1 MDPIITIGREYGS
14 GGREIGKLVADK
26 LGVPFYDKEIL
37 TRAAE
42 ESGLCHELLERHDEK
57 NTGQR
62 HAGGQRGASLHVGC
76 GRHGL
81 QMPLNQR
88 VFLAQFDAIT
98 KIAAEGPGVIVGRC
112 ADYVLK
118 DRPGVTHIFIYASEE
133 RRIARIM
140 RVEKVDREHARELIR
155 KTDRQRRS
163 YYNFF
168 ADGNWGMRSNYDL
181 MLRTDGRQPEDV
193 GGYHHR
199 LCQNACRW
207 IKSGKNQ
214 EAGSVLL
221 SAERSRL
228 LPLSAIIR
236 PGFLPP
242 R

>member
-57 NTGQR
+57 NTVSGMLAGNAGAGL
-62 HAGGQRGASLHVGC
+62 HMGAGGM
-76 GRHGL
+76 GL

-181 MLRTDGRQPEDV
+181 MLRTDGRRPEDV
-193 GGYHHR
+193 
-199 LCQNACRW
+199 AD
-207 IKSGKNQ
+207 
-214 EAGSVLL
+214 
-221 SAERSRL
+221 
-228 LPLSAIIR
+228 IIIAFAKM
-236 PGFLPP
+236 GADG
-242 R
+242 